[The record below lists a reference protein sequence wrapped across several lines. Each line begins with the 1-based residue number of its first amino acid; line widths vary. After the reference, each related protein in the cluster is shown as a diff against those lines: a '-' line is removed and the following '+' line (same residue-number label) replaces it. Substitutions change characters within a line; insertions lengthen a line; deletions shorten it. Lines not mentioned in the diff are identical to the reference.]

1 MANKVYASPGV
12 YTTEKDLTFTT
23 ETVGVTTLGVV
34 GETVKGPAFQPIF
47 IRNFDEFRTTFGGT
61 NPEKF
66 KNTQIVKYELPY
78 IAKQYLTQ
86 SNQLYVTRLLG
97 LSGYEA
103 GMAWVVKTLGA
114 CDEST
119 LSYTGITE
127 TEFEFRFNTS
137 TNQFYVVDGGTNIDL
152 IDYLSTLTSV
162 NATEFDAVFNTYFTT
177 IGGYSNAEFHD
188 KKHAMYWGLLTNAL
202 ENAIDTDA
210 TSINLSSPTFV
221 DAYELPTTV
230 PAADRDAYVLN
241 NELVYD
247 QATQTYSGPS
257 FGLFCHTFSAA
268 GASTIKGKL
277 RLYTMTL
284 SCDPYTEGHN
294 KTMATIR
301 SRGNYVSDLIK
312 YKVETLGMIAPAG
325 LVNDPYLAFDL
336 TGTTANPAGSTFS
349 YTVSLKEGNAN
360 YIKNVIG
367 TTPANK
373 DSLIYVE
380 EVYDN
385 ALKMGWLQGKIK
397 GLYTEVVGVNSWD
410 HYKFQYQSPV
420 TPFIVSE
427 LRGGLPQRLFRMI
440 SISDGTNANFEIKAS
455 IANVD
460 LSKKT
465 FDIYIR
471 SFSDSDRTPVILER
485 FNDCTM
491 DESLDNYVGRKIGTI
506 DNKYPLKSSYIV
518 LELAVNAPIDG
529 VPAGFEGYEF
539 RTNNETDYTA
549 ALVPEM
555 PYKLKYYAPGDIM
568 FNPPFA
574 NATVSPG
581 DRIPKNYLG
590 FSSQFGFDKDL
601 LLFKGKVSI
610 LGDNAYN
617 SGDDYTTKTKGFHMD
632 INAQSIVDSV
642 TNEQVFATGVASFT
656 DPVVIDGTVSHPY
669 NNMRTRKFTVLF
681 SGGFDG
687 WDEYRVTRTNTDEY
701 KIGRTGFVAGT
712 FDTFTNVE
720 YAELF
725 GTSDYYATM
734 YGIRTF
740 QNPEE
745 IAINILATPGI
756 DVLNNT
762 DLVRDAIEVVEE
774 KRLDAIYLPTLPDIK
789 LLNNNNPSD
798 TESWYY
804 AEDIVSELENTDIDS
819 NYTAVYYPWIQI
831 TDTEN
836 NANLYIPPTAEVV
849 RNLAYTDNVAFP
861 WFATA
866 GYNRGLV
873 KCNRAR
879 IVLDQEARDVLYP
892 GRINPLA
899 TYSDVG
905 VVIWGNRN
913 LQIKASAL
921 DRLNI
926 RRLLLQA
933 RRLIMSVSKRLL
945 FDPNDTTVRNQFL
958 SLVNPILDNIRKER
972 GLTDFRVSVAMD
984 IEDSDRNTLRGK
996 IFIKPTPTLEFI
1008 ELEFTVTP
1016 QNVSF
1021 DNI

>member
-1 MANKVYASPGV
+1 
-12 YTTEKDLTFTT
+12 
-23 ETVGVTTLGVV
+23 
-34 GETVKGPAFQPIF
+34 
-47 IRNFDEFRTTFGGT
+47 
-61 NPEKF
+61 
-66 KNTQIVKYELPY
+66 
-78 IAKQYLTQ
+78 
-86 SNQLYVTRLLG
+86 
-97 LSGYEA
+97 
-103 GMAWVVKTLGA
+103 
-114 CDEST
+114 
-119 LSYTGITE
+119 
-127 TEFEFRFNTS
+127 
-137 TNQFYVVDGGTNIDL
+137 VD
-152 IDYLSTLTSV
+152 Y
-162 NATEFDAVFNTYFTT
+162 
-177 IGGYSNAEFHD
+177 H
-188 KKHAMYWGLLTNAL
+188 
-202 ENAIDTDA
+202 
-210 TSINLSSPTFV
+210 
-221 DAYELPTTV
+221 
-230 PAADRDAYVLN
+230 
-241 NELVYD
+241 
-247 QATQTYSGPS
+247 
-257 FGLFCHTFSAA
+257 
-268 GASTIKGKL
+268 
-277 RLYTMTL
+277 
-284 SCDPYTEGHN
+284 
-294 KTMATIR
+294 
-301 SRGNYVSDLIK
+301 
-312 YKVETLGMIAPAG
+312 
-325 LVNDPYLAFDL
+325 
-336 TGTTANPAGSTFS
+336 GTT
-349 YTVSLKEGNAN
+349 
-360 YIKNVIG
+360 
-367 TTPANK
+367 
-373 DSLIYVE
+373 
-380 EVYDN
+380 
-385 ALKMGWLQGKIK
+385 
-397 GLYTEVVGVNSWD
+397 
-410 HYKFQYQSPV
+410 
-420 TPFIVSE
+420 
-427 LRGGLPQRLFRMI
+427 
-440 SISDGTNANFEIKAS
+440 ANFEIKAS

-465 FDIYIR
+465 FDIYVR
-471 SFSDSDRTPVILER
+471 AFNDTDKTPVLLER
-485 FNDCTM
+485 FTDCTM
-491 DESLDNYVGRKIGTI
+491 NEALDNYVGRKIGTI

-518 LELAVNAPIDG
+518 LDLAVNAPIDG

-539 RTNNETDYTA
+539 RTNNVTGYTET
-549 ALVPEM
+549 LVPEM
-555 PYKLKYYAPGDIM
+555 PYKLKYYAPGDTIYD
-568 FNPPFA
+568 PPFG
-574 NATVSPG
+574 NAVISSG

-617 SGDDYTTKTKGFHMD
+617 NGDDYTTKTKGFHMD

-642 TNEQVFATGVASFT
+642 TGDQVFATGVASFNDAT
-656 DPVVIDGTVSHPY
+656 TVDGNVSHPY

-687 WDEYRVTRTNTDEY
+687 WDEYRVNRTNTDEY
-701 KIGRTGFVAGT
+701 KIGRTGFVAGQ

-756 DVLNNT
+756 DMLNNT

-831 TDTEN
+831 TDTDN

-849 RNLAYTDNVAFP
+849 RNMAYTDNVAFP

-913 LQIKASAL
+913 LQVKSSAL

-984 IEDSDRNTLRGK
+984 VEDNDRNTLRGK